1 MTPPPIAPAAP
12 PIAPP
17 DSALARPRP
26 DTGAQATGFAALLDA
41 PPASLPPTSAL
52 SASLPTARGAAAQAG
67 AAQAGAGLAR
77 AGASGAQ
84 LLETK
89 VRLAAGLRQLEAEV
103 KAAAAA
109 AARTGGPPAAE
120 AVARGAAQ
128 ALGALLGA
136 ADAAAGTNTVALLRQ
151 AADATDQPA
160 ATGPADHPAAG
171 TDPAAQIEALF
182 GWLFQ
187 TLGLVRAA
195 ASPALSPAPAGADPV
210 PPAEGAKGAGTGAGT
225 APPQAD
231 PSLARL
237 LEAAAAAGAAAEAG
251 AGPLAGTQAGA
262 APDRAAEARAA
273 AGHSRADGLIGGAR
287 AQVPANGA
295 AGQGAVTPAGQGAGQ
310 GAGPATGPAAAQ
322 APGHARPEAQ
332 KAPDF
337 FGLLPAGLTQAA
349 APPAGPLATAGG
361 APAAGA
367 APGTA
372 LQQPGDGPPARL
384 AGFVAGQIL
393 GARLDGEGM
402 RIALKPRG
410 LGEVQLEMQ
419 RDDSGRLQVV
429 VRAENP
435 MVLAALRGDQDHLA
449 ALLSRTGAPAA
460 GLSFDFQDLG
470 GQDRSRQQ
478 TPARPRGGATGLG
491 AVAADEDGE
500 TAGWRQ
506 TIGRGRLDIRT

>member
-1 MTPPPIAPAAP
+1 MTPPPIAPA
-12 PIAPP
+12 IPP
-17 DSALARPRP
+17 DSAVPRPRP
-26 DTGAQATGFAALLDA
+26 DNGAQATGFAALLDGPPA
-41 PPASLPPTSAL
+41 PALPASSLPASLPPASAP
-52 SASLPTARGAAAQAG
+52 AVQAG

-89 VRLAAGLRQLEAEV
+89 VRLAAGLRQLEAEA

-109 AARTGGPPAAE
+109 AEQTGGPPAAE
-120 AVARGAAQ
+120 AVVTGAAR

-151 AADATDQPA
+151 AADATDQPE

-195 ASPALSPAPAGADPV
+195 PAAPALAQAGSDPALA
-210 PPAEGAKGAGTGAGT
+210 AEGATGQGRRPGAGAA
-225 APPQAD
+225 APQTD

-237 LEAAAAAGAAAEAG
+237 LEAAAAAGAEAG
-251 AGPLAGTQAGA
+251 AGSQQGGAARAGVQAGA
-262 APDRAAEARAA
+262 AAGHARPDGPIGSAA
-273 AGHSRADGLIGGAR
+273 ALMLARGA
-287 AQVPANGA
+287 G
-295 AGQGAVTPAGQGAGQ
+295 GQGAGGQ
-310 GAGPATGPAAAQ
+310 GAAGPGAGPAAAQ
-322 APGHARPEAQ
+322 AAGHARPEAQ

-337 FGLLPAGLTQAA
+337 FGLLPAGLTQGAT
-349 APPAGPLATAGG
+349 PPAGPLATAGG
-361 APAAGA
+361 APPAGA

-372 LQQPGDGPPARL
+372 PQPGDGPPARL

-435 MVLAALRGDQDHLA
+435 MVLAALKGDQDHLA

-478 TPARPRGGATGLG
+478 PPARPRGVAAEAAAG
-491 AVAADEDGE
+491 AADEDGE

>member
-1 MTPPPIAPAAP
+1 MTPPPIAPA
-12 PIAPP
+12 IPP
-17 DSALARPRP
+17 DSAVPRPRP
-26 DTGAQATGFAALLDA
+26 DNGAQATGFAALLDGPPA
-41 PPASLPPTSAL
+41 PALPASSLPASLPPASAP
-52 SASLPTARGAAAQAG
+52 AVQAG

-89 VRLAAGLRQLEAEV
+89 VRLAAGLRQLEAEA

-109 AARTGGPPAAE
+109 AEQTGGPPAAE
-120 AVARGAAQ
+120 AVVTGAAR

-151 AADATDQPA
+151 AADATDQPE

-195 ASPALSPAPAGADPV
+195 PAAPALAQAGSDPALA
-210 PPAEGAKGAGTGAGT
+210 AEGATGQGRRPGAGAA
-225 APPQAD
+225 APQTD

-237 LEAAAAAGAAAEAG
+237 LEAAAAAGAEAG
-251 AGPLAGTQAGA
+251 AGSQQGGAARAGAQAGMQAGVQAGVQAGA
-262 APDRAAEARAA
+262 AAGHARPDGPIGSAA
-273 AGHSRADGLIGGAR
+273 ALMLARGA
-287 AQVPANGA
+287 G
-295 AGQGAVTPAGQGAGQ
+295 GQGAGGQ
-310 GAGPATGPAAAQ
+310 GAAGPGAGPAAAQ

-337 FGLLPAGLTQAA
+337 FGLLPAGLTQGAT
-349 APPAGPLATAGG
+349 PPAGPLATAGG
-361 APAAGA
+361 APPAGA

-372 LQQPGDGPPARL
+372 PQPGDGPPARL

-435 MVLAALRGDQDHLA
+435 MVLAALKGDQDHLA

-478 TPARPRGGATGLG
+478 PPARPRGVAAEAAAG
-491 AVAADEDGE
+491 AADEDGE